1 MSSREIAELCGKQH
15 AHIMRDI
22 RQMLGELYPEGGQ
35 SKFGST
41 YLDKQG
47 KPQNCYNLPKR
58 ECLILVSG
66 YSTTLRAKIIDRWQ
80 ELEKKTDL
88 ASALENPLFVKK
100 LLLESVTQI
109 ENLRNE
115 VNTLK
120 PKAIALD
127 GLKRSDGLFGIIDA
141 AKILEVRPK
150 DLSDYL
156 RRYGW
161 VYKRLPSG
169 PLLPYQDK
177 IQKGLMDCTAI
188 TIQKND
194 GTEKTV
200 PSTKITSKVISLLK
214 RANLWKYAI
223 INKKAVSF
231 KDAAFVFKTYKQIR
245 NSQITYFVYKSK
257 YIFLKLHL

>member
-1 MSSREIAELCGKQH
+1 MPQSLIDINQTNLTNVNQINIDDSIQTMSSREIAELCGKQH

-22 RQMLGELYPEGGQ
+22 KKMLEELNG
-35 SKFGST
+35 SKFGLVDFIGT
-41 YLDKQG
+41 YVDAKG
-47 KPQNCYNLPKR
+47 ETRPCYNLPKR

-66 YSTTLRAKIIDRWQ
+66 YSTALRAKIIDRWQ
-80 ELEKKTDL
+80 ELEKQVSTSQQIDYSSPQVMLGVLTHLKN
-88 ASALENPLFVKK
+88 ENERKDIIIA
-100 LLLESVTQI
+100 E
-109 ENLRNE
+109 
-115 VNTLK
+115 LK

-141 AKILEVRPK
+141 AKILEIRPK

-161 VYKRLPSG
+161 VYKRVPSG

-200 PSTKITSKVISLLK
+200 PSTKITSKGLACL
-214 RANLWKYAI
+214 RE
-223 INKKAVSF
+223 
-231 KDAAFVFKTYKQIR
+231 QIYG
-245 NSQITYFVYKSK
+245 NMQ
-257 YIFLKLHL
+257 

>member
-1 MSSREIAELCGKQH
+1 MSQSLFNANQTNLTNVNQIKIDDSIQTMSSREIAELCGKRH
-15 AHIMRDI
+15 DNVMRDI
-22 RQMLGELYPEGGQ
+22 KNILLELYDEKDILKFEGIFFDSMNRQ
-35 SKFGST
+35 KT
-41 YLDKQG
+41 EYL
-47 KPQNCYNLPKR
+47 LPKR

-80 ELEKKTDL
+80 ELENKVAT
-88 ASALENPLFVKK
+88 PP
-100 LLLESVTQI
+100 QI
-109 ENLRNE
+109 DYSSPQAMIGFLNYLQGQINQKDTLIED
-115 VNTLK
+115 LK
-120 PKAIALD
+120 PKAMALD

-161 VYKRLPSG
+161 VYKRVPNG

-177 IQKGLMDCTAI
+177 IQKGLMDCIAH

-200 PSTKITSKVISLLK
+200 PSTKITSKGLACL
-214 RANLWKYAI
+214 RE
-223 INKKAVSF
+223 
-231 KDAAFVFKTYKQIR
+231 QIYG
-245 NSQITYFVYKSK
+245 NMQ
-257 YIFLKLHL
+257 

>member
-1 MSSREIAELCGKQH
+1 MSQYLININQTNLTNVNQIKIDDSIQTMSSREIAELCGKRH
-15 AHIMRDI
+15 DNVMRDI
-22 RQMLGELYPEGGQ
+22 KNILLELYDEKDILKFEGIFFD
-35 SKFGST
+35 SMNRKKT
-41 YLDKQG
+41 EYL
-47 KPQNCYNLPKR
+47 LPKR

-66 YSTTLRAKIIDRWQ
+66 YSTTLRAKIIDQWQ

-161 VYKRLPSG
+161 VYKRVPSG

-200 PSTKITSKVISLLK
+200 PSTKITSKGLACL
-214 RANLWKYAI
+214 RE
-223 INKKAVSF
+223 
-231 KDAAFVFKTYKQIR
+231 QIYG
-245 NSQITYFVYKSK
+245 NMQ
-257 YIFLKLHL
+257 